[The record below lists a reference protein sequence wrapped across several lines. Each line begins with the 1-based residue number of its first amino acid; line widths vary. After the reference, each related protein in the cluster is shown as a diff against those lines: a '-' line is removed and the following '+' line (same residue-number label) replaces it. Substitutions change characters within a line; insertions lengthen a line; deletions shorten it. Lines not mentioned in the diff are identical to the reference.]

1 VIFARTL
8 QGVVPAAHRTEF
20 WDQHKHEFAVYVTN
34 LPDEVNGWQ
43 IQELYRQRADTE
55 NVFDELKNQ
64 WGFSGFCAKSKA
76 TTELAAR
83 LLLVVYNLWTLFVRF
98 IVPQKHTEAKR
109 GRRWFLLIAAR
120 LVQSGRQKELQVSIS
135 GGWAEQLR
143 DGYLRLHEW
152 IRSTA
157 PQLKYIVPD
166 HHQNTANP
174 APAGA

>member
-1 VIFARTL
+1 MVLRGL
-8 QGVVPAAHRTEF
+8 GGERSGVVGDDA
-20 WDQHKHEFAVYVTN
+20 
-34 LPDEVNGWQ
+34 GC
-43 IQELYRQRADTE
+43 AD
-55 NVFDELKNQ
+55 
-64 WGFSGFCAKSKA
+64 AKA

-98 IVPQKHTEAKR
+98 IVRQKHTAAKR

-120 LVQSGRQKELQVSIS
+120 LVQSGRQKELQVSIN

-152 IRSTA
+152 SRTTA

-166 HHQNTANP
+166 RGPVVANP
-174 APAGA
+174 TLAGA